1 MPLGAPGEGRE
12 ATLISKTPTPNM
24 ALISPRSS
32 IGPRAGDRDDEQ
44 TSVDDVFFFLFF
56 FFYRLINKKI
66 VFFFFF
72 FLLSPDHRQR
82 IGWGAISTALH
93 MKYINILY
101 NSLKYCIVYIRHIK

>member
-44 TSVDDVFFFLFF
+44 TSVDDVVCLFFLFF
-56 FFYRLINKKI
+56 LSFNKNPFF
-66 VFFFFF
+66 FFFFF